1 MKKLEDILSKAIT
14 KRSIFVSSFTWISL
28 NYYHFKKL
36 ENLIWIHEHEWTFG
50 LLGILIKIFAK
61 VNHI

>member
-36 ENLIWIHEHEWTFG
+36 EDNKLHISYNSFMKKATNFEIIQINNL
-50 LLGILIKIFAK
+50 
-61 VNHI
+61 VV

>member
-28 NYYHFKKL
+28 NYYHLKKL
-36 ENLIWIHEHEWTFG
+36 NREPG
-50 LLGILIKIFAK
+50 LDS
-61 VNHI
+61 